1 MIERN
6 SNFKFDFMPLGQAIK
21 KARESKGM
29 TREQLAEIIG
39 YAPRHIQ
46 AIENEGQHPSVDLL
60 IQLLT
65 MFDISADEYIFPGKE
80 SVGKESVTTSE
91 RRQFNAMVDQLD
103 EKEFSVAMA
112 TVNGLIVAKNKLES

>member
-1 MIERN
+1 MIEKN
-6 SNFKFDFMPLGQAIK
+6 NKFKFDFLPLGQAIK
-21 KARESKGM
+21 KSREARGM
-29 TREQLAEIIG
+29 TREQLSELID

-65 MFDISADEYIFPGKE
+65 MFDISADEYIFPGKDTI
-80 SVGKESVTTSE
+80 VTSE
-91 RRQFNAMVDQLD
+91 RRQFNAMVDQLN

-112 TVNGLIVAKNKLES
+112 TVNGLLTAKG

>member
-1 MIERN
+1 MTEKN
-6 SNFKFDFMPLGQAIK
+6 SKFNFDFMPLGQAIK
-21 KARESKGM
+21 KAREARGM
-29 TREQLAEIIG
+29 TREQLSELID

-60 IQLLT
+60 IQLLQ
-65 MFDISADEYIFPGKE
+65 MFEISADEYIFPCKDTI
-80 SVGKESVTTSE
+80 VTSE

-112 TVNGLIVAKNKLES
+112 TVNGLIAAKAKPEGN

>member
-29 TREQLAEIIG
+29 TREQL
-39 YAPRHIQ
+39 
-46 AIENEGQHPSVDLL
+46 
-60 IQLLT
+60 LT
-65 MFDISADEYIFPGKE
+65 MFDISADEYIFP
-80 SVGKESVTTSE
+80 GKESVTTSE

-112 TVNGLIVAKNKLES
+112 TVNSLIAAK

>member
-6 SNFKFDFMPLGQAIK
+6 NKFKFDFLPLGQAIK
-21 KARESKGM
+21 KSREARGM
-29 TREQLAEIIG
+29 TREQLSELID

-65 MFDISADEYIFPGKE
+65 MFDISADEYIFPCKDTI
-80 SVGKESVTTSE
+80 VTSE

-112 TVNGLIVAKNKLES
+112 TVNGLIATKSQPED

>member
-65 MFDISADEYIFPGKE
+65 MFDISADEYEYIFP
-80 SVGKESVTTSE
+80 GKESVTTSE

>member
-1 MIERN
+1 MI
-6 SNFKFDFMPLGQAIK
+6 D
-21 KARESKGM
+21 
-29 TREQLAEIIG
+29 

-46 AIENEGQHPSVDLL
+46 AIENEGQYPSADLL

-80 SVGKESVTTSE
+80 SVTTSE
-91 RRQFNAMVDQLD
+91 RRQFNALVDQLD

-112 TVNGLIVAKNKLES
+112 TVNGLIVARNKLES

>member
-1 MIERN
+1 MTEKN
-6 SNFKFDFMPLGQAIK
+6 NKFNFDFMPLGQAIK
-21 KARESKGM
+21 KAREARGM
-29 TREQLAEIIG
+29 TREQLSELID

-65 MFDISADEYIFPGKE
+65 MFDISADEYIFPGKDTI
-80 SVGKESVTTSE
+80 VTSE

-112 TVNGLIVAKNKLES
+112 TVNGLIAAKSQPEG

>member
-29 TREQLAEIIG
+29 TREQLADIIG

-80 SVGKESVTTSE
+80 SVRVHIS
-91 RRQFNAMVDQLD
+91 RQGIRHNIRTPSIQR
-103 EKEFSVAMA
+103 
-112 TVNGLIVAKNKLES
+112 NG

>member
-46 AIENEGQHPSVDLL
+46 AIENEGQHPSVD
-60 IQLLT
+60 
-65 MFDISADEYIFPGKE
+65 ADEYIFP
-80 SVGKESVTTSE
+80 GKESVTTSE

>member
-1 MIERN
+1 MTEKN
-6 SNFKFDFMPLGQAIK
+6 SKFNFDFMPLGQAIK
-21 KARESKGM
+21 KAREARGM
-29 TREQLAEIIG
+29 TREQLSELID

-60 IQLLT
+60 VQLLT
-65 MFDISADEYIFPGKE
+65 MFDISADEYIFP
-80 SVGKESVTTSE
+80 GKESVTTSE

>member
-60 IQLLT
+60 MQLLT
-65 MFDISADEYIFPGKE
+65 MFDISADEYIFPGKDTI
-80 SVGKESVTTSE
+80 VTSE

>member
-1 MIERN
+1 MIEKN
-6 SNFKFDFMPLGQAIK
+6 NKFKFDFLPLGQAIK
-21 KARESKGM
+21 KSREAKGM
-29 TREQLAEIIG
+29 TREQLSEIID

-65 MFDISADEYIFPGKE
+65 MFDISADEYIFPGKDTI
-80 SVGKESVTTSE
+80 VTSE

-112 TVNGLIVAKNKLES
+112 TVNGLIATKSQPED

>member
-65 MFDISADEYIFPGKE
+65 MFDISADETYFPARNP
-80 SVGKESVTTSE
+80 S
-91 RRQFNAMVDQLD
+91 QHQNA
-103 EKEFSVAMA
+103 
-112 TVNGLIVAKNKLES
+112 VNLTHWLTN